1 MKEYSMD
8 ALMHKLQDENEK
20 YKLAHR
26 ASISEISLLMKEKK
40 ELKNKVNFKE
50 MTLEQVRATRD
61 RHKEE
66 VDKIKKEM
74 KWFEN
79 FAGAMYK
86 LDKEMYDKASKVA
99 YEMLKI
105 KEKE

>member
-8 ALMHKLQDENEK
+8 ALMHKLQDEN
-20 YKLAHR
+20 
-26 ASISEISLLMKEKK
+26 
-40 ELKNKVNFKE
+40 
-50 MTLEQVRATRD
+50 
-61 RHKEE
+61 
-66 VDKIKKEM
+66 DKIKKEM

>member
-40 ELKNKVNFKE
+40 ELKNKVSFKE
-50 MTLEQVRATRD
+50 MTLEQVRATR
-61 RHKEE
+61 
-66 VDKIKKEM
+66 DKIKKEM

-99 YEMLKI
+99 YEMLKKQ
-105 KEKE
+105 KEE

>member
-1 MKEYSMD
+1 MSFKKD
-8 ALMHKLQDENEK
+8 ALIHKLQDEK
-20 YKLAHR
+20 
-26 ASISEISLLMKEKK
+26 
-40 ELKNKVNFKE
+40 
-50 MTLEQVRATRD
+50 
-61 RHKEE
+61 
-66 VDKIKKEM
+66 DKIKKEM